1 MVTVNDTPIRL
12 KPEDS
17 AAPPDAQS
25 TGIELMALLASL
37 ETEAEHLRDLYT
49 AWGDDPI
56 AVSRRAQ
63 ARAIEIHDAAARAR
77 MAGESLMRSFRY
89 AGLFRQPTRGV

>member
-1 MVTVNDTPIRL
+1 MQDHPIIVL
-12 KPEDS
+12 KAEDS
-17 AAPPDAQS
+17 PAPADPQHV
-25 TGIELMALLASL
+25 GIELMALLAAL
-37 ETEAEHLRDLYT
+37 ETEAAHLRDLYT

-77 MAGESLMRSFRY
+77 MAGESLMRSLRY
-89 AGLFRQPTRGV
+89 SGLFRQPTRGV